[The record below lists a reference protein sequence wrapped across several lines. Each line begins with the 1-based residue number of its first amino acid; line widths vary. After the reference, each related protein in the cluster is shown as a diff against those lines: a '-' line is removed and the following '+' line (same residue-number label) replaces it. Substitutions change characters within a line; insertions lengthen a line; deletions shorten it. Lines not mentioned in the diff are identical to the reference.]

1 MSAILSIR
9 FCSVSLAVVC
19 VSVMAVAATVMPA
32 QADELPVRKPGRW
45 QLTTVADSIGMKTF
59 ETCVTPADG
68 IVPGVGDKNC
78 RVSKVKRLADEL
90 YVDVECKADTGS
102 EKTSTVLTG
111 DFSTWYRAVSKM
123 TFDPPQQGVSHM
135 GVIVDGKYLGPECKP

>member
-1 MSAILSIR
+1 MGAIFPGRLLGGSRAAVCI
-9 FCSVSLAVVC
+9 SVV
-19 VSVMAVAATVMPA
+19 AVAATVMPA
-32 QADELPVRKPGRW
+32 HADELPVRKPGRW
-45 QLTTVADSIGMKTF
+45 QLTTVAESIGMKTF

-78 RVSKVKRLADEL
+78 RLSKVKRLADEL
-90 YVDVECKADTGS
+90 YVDVECRADAGT

-111 DFSTWYRAVSKM
+111 DFSTWYRAMSKM

-135 GVIVDGKYLGPECKP
+135 GVTVDGKYLGPECKP